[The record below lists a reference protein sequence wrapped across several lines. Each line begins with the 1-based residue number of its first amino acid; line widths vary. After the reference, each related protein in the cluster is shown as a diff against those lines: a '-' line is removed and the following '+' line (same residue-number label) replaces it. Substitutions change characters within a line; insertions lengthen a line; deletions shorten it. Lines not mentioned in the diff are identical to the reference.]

1 MSAIRENLK
10 LAKQAQVREEVLKS
24 AAKLFAARGYR
35 AVTVG
40 DIAQDLGFTKSAIYY
55 YFPNKE
61 EILWAITEESYD
73 AYIQLA
79 ADVLKKDL
87 PPQQALAA
95 IIHSH
100 AMQVMTRR
108 EWTAIFFKDQM
119 EIYEKRQKL
128 VRQRQRE
135 YAATIEKVYRAG
147 VEAGVFKDLPTP
159 VVVNSI
165 YGLCNW
171 LYVWYRATGRISP
184 DAVANYQVEILM
196 SGFSA
201 DPTAGRRDAQS

>member
-1 MSAIRENLK
+1 MSGVRQNLK
-10 LAKQAQVREEVLKS
+10 LAKQAQVREEILKS
-24 AAKLFAARGYR
+24 AARLFAARGYR

-40 DIAQDLGFTKSAIYY
+40 DIAQDLGFVKSAIYY

-79 ADVLKKDL
+79 ADVLKRNL
-87 PPQQALAA
+87 PPREALAE
-95 IIHSH
+95 IIKAH

-119 EIYEKRQKL
+119 EISEKRQKI

-135 YAATIEKVYRAG
+135 YAAVIEKVYRSG
-147 VEAGVFKDLPTP
+147 VEAGQFKDLPTA
-159 VVVNSI
+159 VVTNSI
-165 YGLCNW
+165 FGMCNW
-171 LYVWYRATGRISP
+171 LYVWYRETGRISP
-184 DAVANYQVEILM
+184 DAVANYQVDILM
-196 SGFSA
+196 SGFGHNSEA
-201 DPTAGRRDAQS
+201 PRGDPRD

>member
-1 MSAIRENLK
+1 MAATRETLK
-10 LAKQAQVREEVLKS
+10 LAKQAHVREEVLKS

-79 ADVLKKDL
+79 ADIVGKEM
-87 PPQQALAA
+87 PPDESLAA
-95 IIHSH
+95 IIHAH

-108 EWTAIFFKDQM
+108 DWTAIFFKDQM
-119 EIYEKRQKL
+119 EISEKRQKL
-128 VRQRQRE
+128 VRQKQRE
-135 YAATIEKVYRAG
+135 YAGMIEKVYRAG
-147 VEAGVFKDLPTP
+147 SSAGLFKDLPIP

-165 YGLCNW
+165 FGMCNW
-171 LYVWYRATGRISP
+171 LYVWYRESGRLSP
-184 DAVANYQVEILM
+184 EEVAQHHVDILM
-196 SGFSA
+196 HGYKARS
-201 DPTAGRRDAQS
+201 